1 MASKQRKLQTMK
13 NKTDTTKHTFIHSIG
28 FLAMLTAVLMVAG
41 CGQVDSGET
50 GFFTRWGEIT
60 SSEPLNEGL
69 HFYEPVGT
77 DLVTYSIRNQT
88 ITTKTPV
95 FTKDV
100 QSMDI
105 ELSVTFN
112 LEKAKV
118 IPLHRSTGKNYTQV
132 LIVPSILSAAK
143 DALGKMEAGDIVS
156 NREIATQNIAKMLSE
171 KLTPYGINVTLVNIT
186 NIDYSDAF
194 EKAVEEKQV
203 ALQKSIKEKNETARL
218 REVAEQNVI
227 KAEAEAKAQ
236 LLQAEAEA
244 KAMLVKAEAEA
255 KSIDMRNKALSAST
269 ALIQYET
276 VRTWD
281 GKLPVQ
287 MFGNAPIPFLELNSV
302 NKETK

>member
-1 MASKQRKLQTMK
+1 MATKQRKLQTMK
-13 NKTDTTKHTFIHSIG
+13 NNTSTIKHMFTHSIG
-28 FLAMLTAVLMVAG
+28 ILAVLTAVLMVAG

-118 IPLHRSTGKNYTQV
+118 IQLHRSTGKNYTQV

-156 NREIATQNIAKMLSE
+156 NREIATQNIVKMLSE
-171 KLTPYGINVTLVNIT
+171 KLTP
-186 NIDYSDAF
+186 DAF

-203 ALQKSIKEKNETARL
+203 ALQNSIKEKNVTARL
-218 REVAEQNVI
+218 REVAEQSIV
-227 KAEAEAKAQ
+227 KAGADAKAQ